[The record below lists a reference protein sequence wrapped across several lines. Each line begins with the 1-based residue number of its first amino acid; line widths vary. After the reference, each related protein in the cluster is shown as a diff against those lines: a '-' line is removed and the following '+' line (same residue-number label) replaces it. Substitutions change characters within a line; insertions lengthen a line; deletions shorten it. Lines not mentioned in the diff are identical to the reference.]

1 MPSKYSLFKSNKS
14 QASLLS
20 SQEARSQHTSPTDT
34 PLQSP
39 GFPPAAGG
47 YPTAHG
53 DEYKGHFGQQQDIHR
68 PEPDRYYQSGLPT
81 RSQSQRS
88 PPSYYA
94 GQPTIHLVRPPH
106 SSAEP
111 ATFAEDDPRS
121 FYTTSST
128 NSTETK
134 RSKRSFFGI
143 GHSTSGKE
151 SQSNPPTTLQQSSK
165 PLGRSISVRRKTPAH
180 LSPADQQHNQ
190 HHWPATQG
198 AVPRPGPSS
207 EEEDGGA
214 RLDRFLQETA
224 TPIPSI
230 PAKDPL
236 RSPVFS
242 TSPQHPP
249 HQMRGPLQRVNT
261 DSSIRQSSQRRDEYE
276 SPQRE
281 GGPAQPPQYQ
291 RDSTHPPTQQ
301 PQFQAFQPT
310 PQPTSNTY
318 HPFQA
323 QRPTDN
329 TSQHPF
335 QQHQDNQRV
344 RPPSQQS
351 YEPPS
356 PSTAPYRAY
365 DPLSEAQQSRTASQQ
380 IPSSQYI
387 QGSMAPPPGPP
398 PQTRRSTDL
407 NQTNAQSG
415 PPQGGANVQGYG
427 QGGQAHNQPSS
438 AATAQYPGPPP
449 APGQQGGNYRSP
461 PPSQAAVAQQAL
473 GEQGRSTPPPGKS
486 RDEAISMD
494 MAQLI
499 ARHDELQA
507 KYNKVKKYYFDKDA
521 QVQQLQNTLAHQRL
535 SQSRTSL
542 DDNEYATRFNRLDG
556 AINNLSFN
564 IRKEWRAIPPWLQ
577 PFVNK
582 DAHTTGTKEMTAVGR
597 ASITRWIVDEILDR
611 YFHPGLE
618 PSLSSQLKIIEKNIR
633 RYAPPTNTD
642 EEKDALLAK
651 ISNWRL
657 TSLDGLHEMLA
668 SPQAAD
674 YRTQLTQVLVEKLT
688 ASLQMNLKDP
698 PPPDLEGGVSMI
710 VELAV
715 GIAANLPLESRD
727 VYVEYFLPGA
737 PVNAEYMKIESS
749 LPVLTNPGS
758 GTEGM
763 DTDKVS
769 LASTEGDTKDDQQA
783 SSGAANSKDADPSG
797 LKDQQQQ
804 KKKSMFGG
812 LINKKPTGTGE
823 TSSTA
828 RSSVSTQGGQP
839 PGSSSG
845 PKEERVRFAAFMAV
859 EVRGR
864 SILVKAPVY
873 V

>member
-1 MPSKYSLFKSNKS
+1 
-14 QASLLS
+14 
-20 SQEARSQHTSPTDT
+20 
-34 PLQSP
+34 
-39 GFPPAAGG
+39 
-47 YPTAHG
+47 
-53 DEYKGHFGQQQDIHR
+53 
-68 PEPDRYYQSGLPT
+68 
-81 RSQSQRS
+81 
-88 PPSYYA
+88 
-94 GQPTIHLVRPPH
+94 
-106 SSAEP
+106 
-111 ATFAEDDPRS
+111 
-121 FYTTSST
+121 
-128 NSTETK
+128 
-134 RSKRSFFGI
+134 
-143 GHSTSGKE
+143 
-151 SQSNPPTTLQQSSK
+151 
-165 PLGRSISVRRKTPAH
+165 
-180 LSPADQQHNQ
+180 
-190 HHWPATQG
+190 
-198 AVPRPGPSS
+198 
-207 EEEDGGA
+207 
-214 RLDRFLQETA
+214 
-224 TPIPSI
+224 
-230 PAKDPL
+230 
-236 RSPVFS
+236 
-242 TSPQHPP
+242 
-249 HQMRGPLQRVNT
+249 
-261 DSSIRQSSQRRDEYE
+261 
-276 SPQRE
+276 
-281 GGPAQPPQYQ
+281 
-291 RDSTHPPTQQ
+291 
-301 PQFQAFQPT
+301 
-310 PQPTSNTY
+310 
-318 HPFQA
+318 
-323 QRPTDN
+323 
-329 TSQHPF
+329 
-335 QQHQDNQRV
+335 
-344 RPPSQQS
+344 
-351 YEPPS
+351 
-356 PSTAPYRAY
+356 
-365 DPLSEAQQSRTASQQ
+365 
-380 IPSSQYI
+380 
-387 QGSMAPPPGPP
+387 MAPPPGQP
-398 PQTRRSTDL
+398 PQTRRSAEL
-407 NQTNAQSG
+407 NQSNAQSG
-415 PPQGGANVQGYG
+415 APPGGANAQGYG
-427 QGGQAHNQPSS
+427 QGVQAQNQPAS

-461 PPSQAAVAQQAL
+461 PPSQPGVTQQAL

-486 RDEAISMD
+486 RDETIGLD
-494 MAQLI
+494 MAQLL
-499 ARHDELQA
+499 ARHDELRKSLPRTRLTCNGGNANHYFLEA
-507 KYNKVKKYYFDKDA
+507 KYSKVKKYYFDKDA

-582 DAHTTGTKEMTAVGR
+582 DAPTTGTKEMTAVGR
-597 ASITRWIVDEILDR
+597 ACMTRWIVDEILDR

-657 TSLDGLHEMLA
+657 TTLDGLQEMLA
-668 SPQAAD
+668 SSQAAE
-674 YRTQLTQVLVEKLT
+674 YRVQLTEVLVEKLT

-783 SSGAANSKDADPSG
+783 SGGAASSKDADPSG
-797 LKDQQQQ
+797 LKDQHQQ

-812 LINKKPTGTGE
+812 LINKKPATGTGD

-828 RSSVSTQGGQP
+828 RSSVSTQGGQQQQQQQQP